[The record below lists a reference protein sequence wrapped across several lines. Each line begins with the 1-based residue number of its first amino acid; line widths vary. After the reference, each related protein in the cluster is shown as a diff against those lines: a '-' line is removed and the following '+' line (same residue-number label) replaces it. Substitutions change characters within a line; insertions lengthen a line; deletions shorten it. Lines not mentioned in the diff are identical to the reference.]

1 MSVESNWV
9 QTRAAQIRSRPQS
22 RACSHCQT
30 RQVAVPSS
38 MSTRRPATSSSTAA
52 ENVAQRLSALL
63 VARSATCPRGCA
75 PRDARTTS
83 ARAPGVEPPQDSP
96 QAAIG
101 IWFWGVWK
109 NSSQIVDHGSLL
121 PDRSNLSRILISS
134 RLGLKN
140 EQQLER
146 RRLWLRRLRA
156 EGPGGVSLWAARF
169 RYGELPCILLVTD
182 LLVLRACQ

>member
-22 RACSHCQT
+22 RAFSHCQT
-30 RQVAVPSS
+30 RQVAVLSS

-109 NSSQIVDHGSLL
+109 NFSQRDDQRAPSLSL
-121 PDRSNLSRILISS
+121 KFALILISNPLEFRNERQS
-134 RLGLKN
+134 QRSQLSLGP
-140 EQQLER
+140 R
-146 RRLWLRRLRA
+146 R
-156 EGPGGVSLWAARF
+156 
-169 RYGELPCILLVTD
+169 
-182 LLVLRACQ
+182 